1 VVAGR
6 RHYKNASRRS
16 VAVQRVP
23 GEPTEPTGMVVVA
36 SGRRHRMNKS
46 SVELQVAE
54 SVYVFKERHLAH
66 ASWSG
71 C

>member
-1 VVAGR
+1 
-6 RHYKNASRRS
+6 

-23 GEPTEPTGMVVVA
+23 GELTEPTGMVVVA